1 MENSFLTGKVAIIT
15 GGGSG
20 IGRAIA
26 QKYLEAGAN
35 ISLADLYGDRLTS
48 FKEDVSKSKRELG
61 DSNFLM
67 LAGDVSSY
75 DFAGELI
82 RETKRTF
89 GRIDILVNNAGG
101 SYGVGGID
109 FAKTEKKAWDT
120 TINGNLYST
129 LNCVRHV
136 LPIMME
142 QKVGRIINLGSTT
155 GMGDSVDGGD
165 GLAVYAACKA
175 AVIAFTKAVA
185 REVGSF
191 GINVNSISPGI
202 VRTRVFE
209 RLSREY
215 IDGLVDKTPLGR
227 IAEPD
232 DIANVALFLASDQ
245 SSFMTGQNLCP
256 SGGLVMH

>member
-1 MENSFLTGKVAIIT
+1 MDDSFLTGKVAVIT

-20 IGRAIA
+20 IGRSIA
-26 QKYLEAGAN
+26 QKYLEAGASV
-35 ISLADLYGDRLTS
+35 SLADLYEDRLVS
-48 FKEDVSKSKRELG
+48 FKEDMRNAAKKIDGSRILTLSG
-61 DSNFLM
+61 DASN
-67 LAGDVSSY
+67 Y

-82 RETKRTF
+82 RETRRIF

-101 SYGVGGID
+101 SYGVGGVE
-109 FAKTEKKAWDT
+109 FVKMEKRAWDI

-129 LNCVRHV
+129 LNCVKHV

-142 QKVGRIINLGSTT
+142 QRSGRIINLGSTT
-155 GMGDSVDGGD
+155 GMGDSADGGD

-175 AVIAFTKAVA
+175 GVIAFTKAIA

-215 IDGLVDKTPLGR
+215 IDGLVSKTPLGR
-227 IAEPD
+227 IAEPV
-232 DIANVALFLASDQ
+232 DIANIALFLASDE
-245 SSFMTGQNLCP
+245 SSFLTGENICP

>member
-1 MENSFLTGKVAIIT
+1 MSNLILTSKVAIIT

-26 QKYLEAGAN
+26 QKYLEAGASV
-35 ISLADLYGDRLTS
+35 SLADLYEDRLVS
-48 FKEDVSKSKRELG
+48 FKEDMRKAREVIDASRILTL
-61 DSNFLM
+61 S
-67 LAGDVSSY
+67 GDVSNY
-75 DFAGELI
+75 DFAAELI
-82 RETKRTF
+82 HETKKTF

-101 SYGVGGID
+101 SYGVGGVD
-109 FAKTEKKAWDT
+109 FEKTEKKAWDI

-129 LNCVRHV
+129 LNCVKHV

-142 QKVGRIINLGSTT
+142 RKSGRIINLGSTT
-155 GMGDSVDGGD
+155 GMGDSADGGD

-175 AVIAFTKAVA
+175 GVIAFTKAIA
-185 REVGSF
+185 REVGSY

-215 IDGLVDKTPLGR
+215 IDGLVRKTPLGR
-227 IAEPD
+227 IAEPE

-245 SSFMTGQNLCP
+245 SSFLTGENICP